1 MRIGFLTPEFVTE
14 SYFSGGL
21 ANYLYRTAKAL
32 TALKHDVHVITLSDS
47 NQAEFNYE
55 GIHVT
60 RIAKG
65 ESNGWLNRATGNK
78 LRSTLQ
84 CVSSSFAFYR
94 TLKKLHL
101 KNPFDVVQFSNYC
114 FSGLFADL
122 LLDIP
127 SMVRI
132 STYSPV
138 WHENLGANRSLDL
151 KAIEWLEAF
160 HLRRSRHIYAPSY
173 TLKNMV
179 EQHVDGV
186 SSIEVMRTPCYV
198 ETLSWDRSVYKRFL
212 EGKHYLLFFG
222 RFQLHKGFHI
232 LARALPRVL
241 KAHQDCT
248 AVFVGLDIE
257 TPVAPSMKEYAL
269 SLCPGERD
277 RLIFIEPLP
286 HEQLYPI
293 IKEARIIVLP
303 STVDN
308 FPNTCLEAMSLGKP
322 VVGSRGASFEEVLT
336 DGETGFLVPAGDAD
350 SLADKISEAWTHPAL
365 DEIGQA
371 AQRKAREFTPERT
384 VQELLEYCEGIISR
398 Q

>member
-1 MRIGFLTPEFVTE
+1 MRIAFLTPEFVTE

-21 ANYLYRTAKAL
+21 ANYLYRTTKAL
-32 TALKHDVHVITLSDS
+32 TRLGHDVHVITLSDV
-47 NQAEFNYE
+47 NQAESDYE
-55 GIHVT
+55 GIHVS

-65 ESNGWLNRATGNK
+65 GSNGWFNSVTRNK
-78 LRSTLQ
+78 LRSAMKCL
-84 CVSSSFAFYR
+84 SLSFAFYQ
-94 TLKKLHL
+94 TLKELHRRS
-101 KNPFDVVQFSNYC
+101 PFDVVQFSNYC
-114 FSGLFADL
+114 FCGLFADL

-160 HLRRSRHIYAPSY
+160 HLRRSRHIYAPSI
-173 TLKNMV
+173 TLKTMV
-179 EQHVDGV
+179 EQQVNGV
-186 SSIEVMRTPCYV
+186 SQVDVMRTPCYV
-198 ETLSWDRSVYKRFL
+198 ETLTWDRSVYTRYL
-212 EGKHYLLFFG
+212 EGKNYLLFFG

-232 LARALPRVL
+232 LAQALPRVL
-241 KAHQDCT
+241 KTHPDCT

-269 SLCPGERD
+269 SLCPEGKD
-277 RLIFIEPLP
+277 RMVFIEPLP
-286 HEQLYPI
+286 HEQLYPV
-293 IKEARIIVLP
+293 IKGARIVVLP
-303 STVDN
+303 SMVDN

-322 VVGSRGASFEEVLT
+322 VIGTRGASFEEVLT
-336 DGETGFLVPAGDAD
+336 DGETGFLVAAGDTD
-350 SLADKISEAWTHPAL
+350 LLAEKISEAWSHPAL

-371 AQRKAREFTPERT
+371 AERKAREFAPEQT
-384 VQELLEYCEGIISR
+384 VQELLDYCEQIIRR